1 MLTELRTAQ
10 YSSERLVSVL
20 EWVPWLLAAEV
31 LWWLTLG
38 YTIHQIRSLWR
49 DIESIPVELL

>member
-1 MLTELRTAQ
+1 M
-10 YSSERLVSVL
+10 L

-49 DIESIPVELL
+49 DIETIPVELL

>member
-31 LWWLTLG
+31 LWWLTIG
-38 YTIHQIRSLWR
+38 YAIHQIRSLRR
-49 DIESIPVELL
+49 DIDSIPVELL